1 MKTFR
6 DLNRNIELGDVL
18 CRHNSRGLT
27 MLLVIEHEPSQLF
40 GHNGMIRYHVLRHD
54 SIPENVGNKH
64 WAEQPTTERVYS
76 PTSELIEIASQDEE
90 PQQ

>member
-18 CRHNSRGLT
+18 CRRNAKGLT
-27 MLLVIEHEPSQLF
+27 LLLVIEHKPPVLF
-40 GHNGMIRYHVLRHD
+40 GHSGMIRYQVLRQD

-64 WAEQPTTERVYS
+64 WGEQPTTERTYS
-76 PTSELIEIASQDEE
+76 PTSELSETLKKV
-90 PQQ
+90 